1 MGAPD
6 VSDLPS
12 PLKANP
18 AFKPSEAPLFSPTD
32 KSFVLPEEHRPISRH
47 TDWIAADEI
56 PTIDLTPI
64 REAAASGDEA
74 QKEAARKVSG
84 TAILSVRLRLW
95 IKNEDSFTSHIGH
108 ECFSQKISKL

>member
-12 PLKANP
+12 PLIANP

-64 REAAASGDEA
+64 REAAACGGDEA
-74 QKEAARKVSG
+74 RKEAARKVSG
-84 TAILSVRLRLW
+84 TAVPSIRLRLW
-95 IKNEDSFTSHIGH
+95 IKR
-108 ECFSQKISKL
+108 